1 MTETADLYV
10 SCLRPLCFTLST
22 SMFHACGLYLRHMA
36 TIRGGLRSGAQG
48 SDYGRLLCFVA
59 LRGGLANNGAGRWA
73 CKQRGWEA
81 GLKHRGWV
89 RAFGARAFRGS
100 CFWSFFSWFVLLGSC
115 FWSFLLLVR
124 AFGGSYVFLF
134 DALKFL
140 EACVARS
147 EVSKCKDSKKFAA
160 MQIFT
165 SKISCS
171 PFGFSVVQ
179 GHNNN
184 SHKRLRAFVGRREN
198 AFRFLSFI
206 FNLQYVYGMFHCG
219 LHKMFCFIQEKT
231 QLSVSMWSLRSLVIS
246 HFRKKNVPNCSL
258 YKYIYLNIYL
268 YRG

>member
-1 MTETADLYV
+1 M
-10 SCLRPLCFTLST
+10 
-22 SMFHACGLYLRHMA
+22 
-36 TIRGGLRSGAQG
+36 
-48 SDYGRLLCFVA
+48 
-59 LRGGLANNGAGRWA
+59 
-73 CKQRGWEA
+73 
-81 GLKHRGWV
+81 V

-100 CFWSFFSWFVLLGSC
+100 CFWSFFGFVLLFVLFG
-115 FWSFLLLVR
+115 R

-165 SKISCS
+165 LKISCS
-171 PFGFSVVQ
+171 LFGFSVVR
-179 GHNNN
+179 GRNDN

-198 AFRFLSFI
+198 AFRFLRFI

-246 HFRKKNVPNCSL
+246 H
-258 YKYIYLNIYL
+258 
-268 YRG
+268 

>member
-1 MTETADLYV
+1 MTETADLYISCLRPLCFTFAASMFHAFGLYV
-10 SCLRPLCFTLST
+10 SCLRPLST
-22 SMFHACGLYLRHMA
+22 THGYDKGRIAFWGARKRLGALAVLCGFER
-36 TIRGGLRSGAQG
+36 R
-48 SDYGRLLCFVA
+48 
-59 LRGGLANNGAGRWA
+59 A
-73 CKQRGWEA
+73 CKHRGCEA

-89 RAFGARAFRGS
+89 RAFGLVLFGRAFRGS
-100 CFWSFFSWFVLLGSC
+100 FFGFVLWVVLFVVRSLGSC
-115 FWSFLLLVR
+115 FLVVLFVVR

-147 EVSKCKDSKKFAA
+147 EVSKCKDSKNFAA

-165 SKISCS
+165 LKISCS

-179 GHNNN
+179 GRNNN

-198 AFRFLSFI
+198 AFRFLRFI

-231 QLSVSMWSLRSLVIS
+231 QLPCVNVVIKVIS
-246 HFRKKNVPNCSL
+246 H
-258 YKYIYLNIYL
+258 
-268 YRG
+268 

>member
-1 MTETADLYV
+1 MLAASMFHVCGLYV
-10 SCLRPLCFTLST
+10 SCLRSLST
-22 SMFHACGLYLRHMA
+22 THGYDKGRIAFWGARKRLGALAVLCGFER
-36 TIRGGLRSGAQG
+36 R
-48 SDYGRLLCFVA
+48 
-59 LRGGLANNGAGRWA
+59 A

-89 RAFGARAFRGS
+89 RAFVFVLLGLVLFGRAFRGS
-100 CFWSFFSWFVLLGSC
+100 CFWVRAFGRSFCGSFFWFVLLGARMC
-115 FWSFLLLVR
+115 
-124 AFGGSYVFLF
+124 FLF
-134 DALKFL
+134 DALKVL

-165 SKISCS
+165 LKISCS

-179 GHNNN
+179 GRNNN

-198 AFRFLSFI
+198 AFRFLRFI

-231 QLSVSMWSLRSLVIS
+231 QLLCQCG
-246 HFRKKNVPNCSL
+246 H
-258 YKYIYLNIYL
+258 
-268 YRG
+268 